1 MQWMVHQE
9 EYKMSTNVLK
19 DELADI
25 EEVINV
31 YSLKEAVRMISQRS
45 AVQEKLW
52 KIFNLEEVKE
62 MLLLQ

>member
-1 MQWMVHQE
+1 MVHQE